1 VCVGIDS
8 QTSVPYPLGMYQTYQ
23 LVDYDSVKRF
33 AEKLLG
39 KYEVSFDEEMSKP
52 VLVDLIR
59 KIVDEPGVR
68 QKEKQPRGYIST
80 CGSRAGATSFRE

>member
-39 KYEVSFDEEMSKP
+39 KYEVSFARRCLNPFSS
-52 VLVDLIR
+52 I
-59 KIVDEPGVR
+59 
-68 QKEKQPRGYIST
+68 
-80 CGSRAGATSFRE
+80 